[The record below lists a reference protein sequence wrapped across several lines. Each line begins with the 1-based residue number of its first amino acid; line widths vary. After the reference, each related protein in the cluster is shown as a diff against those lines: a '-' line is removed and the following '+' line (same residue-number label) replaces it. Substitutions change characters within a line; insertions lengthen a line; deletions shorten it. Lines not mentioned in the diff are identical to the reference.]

1 MNQVKSG
8 RSHDG
13 ERVVVNQSSGHFQNG
28 QCTLLCDFQGLPLF
42 RDEGMK
48 RVLPGIAIM
57 CHAHYR
63 ERGVLSKLVA
73 PRLFALFCGGWLLF
87 NFPLPG
93 LWVLDL
99 TLMGLPLL
107 VAAWLGLWAGLIG
120 TLACLI
126 ERHTKTEKVHS
137 PCCHQ
142 CWLVALHL
150 RICCFCLGWQ
160 AGGLTCAPRSF
171 GHCQSMDICAGAGV
185 PLLADHTPMA
195 GARHLARARSY

>member
-1 MNQVKSG
+1 M
-8 RSHDG
+8 
-13 ERVVVNQSSGHFQNG
+13 VVNQSSGHFQNG

-99 TLMGLPLL
+99 TLMGVPLL
-107 VAAWLGLWAGLIG
+107 LAAWLGLWAGLIG

-142 CWLVALHL
+142 CWLVALHW

-160 AGGLTCAPRSF
+160 AGGW
-171 GHCQSMDICAGAGV
+171 
-185 PLLADHTPMA
+185 
-195 GARHLARARSY
+195 LARQGRSVIANPWTFALALGYPCWPTTRLWQAQGILQRRGLIEVGCDSLQPAVRL